1 MCVLQPHGGML
12 PLGGHLLGQHIFARV
27 GARGVL
33 ERQELFAR
41 LLQGR
46 VHGGQGLQIPR
57 GGFPSGDQS
66 RHRLGGPMAS
76 VVRVCGCA
84 VLGEFEAW
92 CALPAA
98 QMGSDGLVLAGARQ
112 MVVVRFAGE
121 GCAHEPR
128 GDGRGMASKAKGAS
142 GMDFGVGGLTALRD
156 HRRERAHRLGGKPLE
171 GRRAGG
177 RVDAHSGDLVAPL
190 VGVGLESSEVPAG
203 ASRPEVVPDRG
214 DGALLHRPLFLG
226 LGDVA
231 GDGGALE
238 GPQKGQKVLGE
249 PPQGAL
255 PLQDR
260 GAPVVMDKCF
270 GGP

>member
-1 MCVLQPHGGML
+1 
-12 PLGGHLLGQHIFARV
+12 
-27 GARGVL
+27 
-33 ERQELFAR
+33 
-41 LLQGR
+41 
-46 VHGGQGLQIPR
+46 
-57 GGFPSGDQS
+57 
-66 RHRLGGPMAS
+66 MAS

-270 GGP
+270 GGALKKVTRIAAAAGQGIVPLRGGKLQRQ